1 MTHVAID
8 IGASSGRLL
17 LGLVEDGKLKL
28 QEVHRF
34 PNCFA
39 MQNGRATWNVERLLT
54 EIIIGLEKVK
64 KLGYDNITIG
74 IDTWA
79 VDYVLINENGERLQE
94 AYCYRDHR
102 TDTAIEL
109 MEAHISCK
117 EIYNKTGIQIQN
129 FNTCFQLLMEEKT
142 LLAKAKYILLIP
154 DYLAYRLTGVAVLEW
169 TNASTMQ
176 LLNVTTQNFDEE
188 LLAIIG
194 VEATQFAP
202 LIKPGEKIG
211 MLQNELFVDF
221 DLPISKVIA
230 VASHDT
236 ASAIAGTPSTQG
248 NWAYLSSGT
257 WSLLGIERQDPI
269 ITECSYV
276 ENYTNE
282 WGVFNTYRVLKNIMG
297 LWILQE
303 VLKNY
308 EQKYTLEQVILE
320 ASHVQPYQQF
330 IDFNEER
337 FLNPSNMI
345 VEIKQYCQETGQSIP
360 KTIGELAACIF
371 SNLSIIYAIAIEHLQ
386 QITKYPINVLYVV
399 GGGSKNHLL
408 NQMTANMSQRKV
420 YAGPSEATAIGNI
433 MLQLIADGKFH
444 SLEEARQFVHQSIEM
459 QIFQPEKI
467 NAKLLIEQ
475 FKRQVMKERKYS

>member
-17 LGLVEDGKLKL
+17 LGLVEDEKLRL
-28 QEVHRF
+28 EEVHRF
-34 PNCFA
+34 PNQYILRDGHA
-39 MQNGRATWNVERLLT
+39 KWDVERLLT
-54 EIIIGLEKVK
+54 EIVIGLEKVK
-64 KLGYDNITIG
+64 KLGYENITIG

-79 VDYVLINENGERLQE
+79 VDYVLVGENGDYLQE

-102 TDTAIEL
+102 TDKVIEK
-109 MEAHISCK
+109 MTAHISCE
-117 EIYNKTGIQIQN
+117 EIYRKTGIQIQN
-129 FNTCFQLLMEEKT
+129 FNTCFQLLVEEKE

-154 DYLAYRLTGVAVLEW
+154 DYLVYRLTGVAMLEW

-176 LLNVTTQNFDEE
+176 LLNVASHNFDEE
-188 LLAIIG
+188 LLAIID

-202 LIKPGEKIG
+202 LIQPGEKIG
-211 MLQNELFVDF
+211 MLQQSFFADF
-221 DLPISKVIA
+221 DLPICSVIA

-236 ASAIAGTPSTQG
+236 ASAIAGTPSTEE

-269 ITECSYV
+269 LTERSYK

-303 VLKNY
+303 VLKHS
-308 EQKYTLEQVILE
+308 EQQYTVEQVIVE

-345 VEIKQYCQETGQSIP
+345 VEIKQYCQETGQRIP
-360 KTIGELAACIF
+360 QTIGELTAGIF
-371 SNLSIIYAIAIEHLQ
+371 SNLSIIYAIAVEQLQ
-386 QITKYPINVLYVV
+386 QITKSPIEALYVV

-408 NQMTANMSQRKV
+408 NQMTANMSQLKV
-420 YAGPSEATAIGNI
+420 SAGPSEATAIGNI
-433 MLQLIADGKFH
+433 MIQLIAEGKLD
-444 SLEEARQFVHQSIEM
+444 SLKEARQFVHQSTEL

-467 NAKLLIEQ
+467 NAGLLIEQ
-475 FKRQVMKERKYS
+475 FKKQTMKERTLN